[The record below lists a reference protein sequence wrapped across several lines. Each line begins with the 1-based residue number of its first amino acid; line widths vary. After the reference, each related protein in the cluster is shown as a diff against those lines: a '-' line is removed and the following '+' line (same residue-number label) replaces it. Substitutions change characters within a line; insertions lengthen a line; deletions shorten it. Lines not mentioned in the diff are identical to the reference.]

1 MTKGENRHART
12 DLYTRARADADARTR
27 HAREMMAHAPRNARS
42 QLKISSCALL
52 APTQSV
58 DHSRMHTFTL
68 PPI

>member
-42 QLKISSCALL
+42 QLKISSCAL
-52 APTQSV
+52 APSQSTT
-58 DHSRMHTFTL
+58 HSRMHTFTL